1 MSWEALGRDP
11 VPGDPGAVRALA
23 DRFDTVDDGAMRVF
37 RGLHGA
43 DRSLG
48 PQVWRGPAATSFQGE
63 LQQVTPL
70 VVELAGAFRSARCA
84 LRRYAEVL
92 EDAQC
97 TARQAEAQAAEAIR
111 SRDAAVRERNR
122 AEQEKATHVANKVAT
137 AGRLADVRVIR
148 AGLGVLDPAYL
159 QVLDR
164 YEDQMRAQHNRAA
177 AGEADARG
185 RERAAEHEIREGE
198 EALQRA
204 RERAERARQERED
217 AARVLV
223 AELQNN
229 KPVGA
234 ASRLPSFGDRAHRV
248 VDAITD
254 VADVLEHGISKY
266 HINGKEHSR
275 WKPGW
280 GGFRRILHIDA
291 RTVSKLGKLGKLLGP
306 LGIGIEVADAARY
319 QYRSD
324 ANRVDISDEERR
336 ARADGA
342 GIARGTYEFVA
353 NRAIIGLF
361 TFAGSLI
368 PIPGVGTALGFGVGV
383 LASELFDR
391 IDGPLEELV
400 TRGGAEAFGRAQ
412 RAYEQFRTLLGN
424 EASDFAREARNT
436 TGELWKGIT
445 KCLW

>member
-1 MSWEALGRDP
+1 MSWEALGRNP

-37 RGLHGA
+37 TGLHAA

-122 AEQEKATHVANKVAT
+122 AEQEKATHVATRVVT
-137 AGRLADVRVIR
+137 AGRLAEVRAIR

-164 YEDQMRAQHNRAA
+164 YEDQMRSQHNRAA
-177 AGEADARG
+177 AGEANARA
-185 RERAAEHEIREGE
+185 RERAAEHEICEGE
-198 EALQRA
+198 EALRQA
-204 RERAERARQERED
+204 RERAERARQERER
-217 AARVLV
+217 AARDLV
-223 AELQNN
+223 DELGNN
-229 KPVGA
+229 EPLA
-234 ASRLPSFGDRAHRV
+234 ASWTLPSFGVLAEKA
-248 VDAITD
+248 VDT
-254 VADVLEHGISKY
+254 VGGLADEVRKFGTSKY
-266 HINGKEHSR
+266 HVNREERLR

-280 GGFRRILHIDA
+280 GWLRRDLHLDAKTVRLVSRVLRVIGF
-291 RTVSKLGKLGKLLGP
+291 
-306 LGIGIEVADAARY
+306 GIEGWK
-319 QYRSD
+319 QYKSD
-324 ANRVDISDEERR
+324 ANRVDISAGERA
-336 ARADGA
+336 ARIVGA
-342 GIARGTYEFVA
+342 GVVNGAYQAGKTRLITLAFTAAGTA
-353 NRAIIGLF
+353 
-361 TFAGSLI
+361 LI
-368 PIPGVGTALGFGVGV
+368 PIPGVGTAVGFLVGIGVSWAV
-383 LASELFDR
+383 DQ
-391 IDGPLEELV
+391 IDDPLEELV
-400 TRGGAEAFGRAQ
+400 TRAGAEAFGRAQ